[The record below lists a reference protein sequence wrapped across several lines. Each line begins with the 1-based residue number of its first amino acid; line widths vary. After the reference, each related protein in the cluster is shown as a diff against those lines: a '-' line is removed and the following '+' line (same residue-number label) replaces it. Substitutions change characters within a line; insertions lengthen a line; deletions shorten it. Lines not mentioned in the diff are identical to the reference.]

1 MNDDAFARLVAE
13 EVKNNVSDSQKQ
25 YLLLPENWGR
35 WHRALSALVDNLGG
49 QLARIEKETAQQVAR
64 YELLGDNGFSM
75 VAEIAAES
83 DHKTKKISRFKF
95 YVESKLEEVN
105 RMIAL
110 GTDHIDE
117 KVKVVEFLRR
127 AILTHKQMMED
138 NDLEPTGI
146 DLALWGALDGAW
158 SFDKVD
164 PATL

>member
-35 WHRALSALVDNLGG
+35 WRRALSALVDNLSG
-49 QLARIEKETAQQVAR
+49 QLNKIERDTAEQVSK
-64 YELLGDNGFSM
+64 YEMLGDDGFAL
-75 VAEIAAES
+75 VAELVAEA

-127 AILTHKQMMED
+127 AILAHKSMMED

-146 DLALWGALDGAW
+146 DLALWDSLDGTW
-158 SFDKVD
+158 SFDAID

>member
-35 WHRALSALVDNLGG
+35 WRRALSALVDNLSS
-49 QLARIEKETAQQVAR
+49 QLARIEKETADQVAR
-64 YELLGDNGFSM
+64 YEMLGDEGFAL
-75 VAEIAAES
+75 VAEVAAEA

-117 KVKVVEFLRR
+117 KVKVVEFLRQ
-127 AILTHKQMMED
+127 AILTHKKMMED
-138 NDLEPTGI
+138 NDLEPTDI
-146 DLALWGALDGAW
+146 DLALWDSLDGTW

>member
-1 MNDDAFARLVAE
+1 MAE
-13 EVKNNVSDSQKQ
+13 V
-25 YLLLPENWGR
+25 
-35 WHRALSALVDNLGG
+35 
-49 QLARIEKETAQQVAR
+49 
-64 YELLGDNGFSM
+64 
-75 VAEIAAES
+75 AAES

-117 KVKVVEFLRR
+117 KVKVVEFLRQ
-127 AILTHKQMMED
+127 AIVTHKRMMEE

-146 DLALWGALDGAW
+146 DLALWDSLDGTW